1 MEAQNFSCTL
11 SIIDSDSVK
20 LFAVKSGNVT
30 AFTGVADNKAVS
42 IITSMDR
49 MSQLLLRA
57 VNNRTRERNYFRL
70 YSQLLDKEISDD
82 EFDKEIE
89 ENEDDYVVSN
99 NKEADIHD
107 IELALSLSQ
116 YIKDVKDVDD
126 MADLFSFNN
135 NSIRKSLL
143 EK

>member
-30 AFTGVADNKAVS
+30 AFAGVADNKAVS

-82 EFDKEIE
+82 VGKAGGDGEGSTEPEIVGRTGILPAEAFKFDCTG
-89 ENEDDYVVSN
+89 V
-99 NKEADIHD
+99 
-107 IELALSLSQ
+107 
-116 YIKDVKDVDD
+116 
-126 MADLFSFNN
+126 
-135 NSIRKSLL
+135 LL
-143 EK
+143 

>member
-30 AFTGVADNKAVS
+30 AFAGVADNKAVS
-42 IITSMDR
+42 IITSMDS